1 MDMNEEINEILRLA
15 GLPQLDEAAPSAKRL
30 LPMFQ
35 GIINATP
42 EGMTRTGLIE
52 QIEREVSW
60 ARRALEREDRVI
72 WYLRYVHLGLI
83 YGLITDASGNQALD
97 QETMLNLRAVFDK
110 KAKQLAMKSGATPAD
125 INSAATSTTRQGR
138 DFKTKMEHYMGMP
151 VAAIQNHVFQ
161 YETPDILFAK
171 FDEDSKEWA
180 EDSRRIMDAD
190 EDAEIVIDF
199 GDGVAWWNLLK
210 PACEIEGYCMGHC
223 GNAPRE
229 NTDDTIL
236 SLRKEFPS
244 SKGMQYSCMVTFIL
258 TSNGMLTEMKGRG
271 NLKPVPAYHKYIV
284 PLLRHDIV
292 EGIIGG
298 GYMPEE
304 NFSLGHLE
312 EEGLKEQLIDE
323 KPALAG
329 PTYFIEKEWEAGN
342 YEKAANSLENLMHEQ
357 GLDTPG
363 RVEFDLTNAA
373 KGMGHVTVNMNEWEN
388 YEAVVR
394 DIDDEAPT
402 SLFDL
407 LEEIDDLIITKGNID
422 ESIDEEFLVHV
433 FEALPIGLTI
443 SVARA
448 LGIEP
453 SEDQHKMARKIA
465 KKLEQEGDNN
475 RFYEYVVDA
484 AHKAIDSSAVNG
496 QVEKLKEEII
506 ERLEAYAGA
515 GVYYQPSVIYVHGTD
530 RTNQVFGPWKMS
542 IGMQEVLDIIA
553 AGMTGG
559 GEDAYED
566 EDYNS
571 WAHWSSYDGMQ
582 IEYDHMGGSDHRGDY
597 SELKDMELSD
607 MNEKDKLAKEFDE
620 DQLTLAM
627 DQLINNTTAIL
638 NQTLRTGI
646 TPASDK
652 SKQREL
658 SLEARRREAAFQAEL
673 AEIKRLAG
681 YPIV

>member
-15 GLPQLDEAAPSAKRL
+15 GLPPQLDEAAPSAKRL

-35 GIINATP
+35 NIIQASEAQNGQLGGIVEKEID
-42 EGMTRTGLIE
+42 
-52 QIEREVSW
+52 W
-60 ARRALEREDRVI
+60 ARKVLEREDRVV
-72 WYLRYVHLGLI
+72 WYLRFVQIALMQHLADNEVKI
-83 YGLITDASGNQALD
+83 DTQNPIWQ
-97 QETMLNLRAVFDK
+97 RIVDK
-110 KAKQLAMKSGATPAD
+110 KAAQLALKSGTTPQQ
-125 INSAATSTTRQGR
+125 IISTSAMLIGR
-138 DFKTKMEHYMGMP
+138 SAEGSFRNEMVHFMSMP

-161 YETPDILFAK
+161 YEMPQTLVKQFEKAS
-171 FDEDSKEWA
+171 EEWA
-180 EDSRRIMDAD
+180 DDQERVVDLA

-199 GDGVAWWNLLK
+199 GNGVAWWNLLK
-210 PACEIEGYCMGHC
+210 PYCPIEGDCMGHC
-223 GNAPRE
+223 GNEPRE
-229 NTDDTIL
+229 STDDTIL
-236 SLRKEFPS
+236 SLRKEFPE
-244 SKGMQYSCMVTFIL
+244 KGQMRYSCMVTFIL

-271 NLKPVPAYHKYIV
+271 NKRPAPRYHQYIV

-312 EEGLKEQLIDE
+312 EEGLKQQLIDE

-329 PTYFIEKEWEAGN
+329 PTYYIEKEFEAGN
-342 YEKAANSLENLMHEQ
+342 YEQAADELEDLMDKQ
-357 GLDTPG
+357 GLNTPG
-363 RVEFDLTNAA
+363 HVSFDLTNAA
-373 KGMGHVTVNMNEWEN
+373 KGMGYVTVNMNEWEN
-388 YEAVVR
+388 YESVV
-394 DIDDEAPT
+394 DYHDDEAPQ
-402 SLFDL
+402 SLFKL
-407 LEEIDDLIITKGNID
+407 LEEIDELIITKENID
-422 ESIDEEFLVHV
+422 DSIDEEFMVHV

-448 LGIEP
+448 LGIKP

-465 KKLEQEGDNN
+465 KQLDHEGDNN

-506 ERLEAYAGA
+506 ERLEAYASA
-515 GVYYQPSVIYVHGTD
+515 GVYYQPSVIYVHAEKD
-530 RTNQVFGPWKMS
+530 DNPVFGKWVMT
-542 IGMQEVLDIIA
+542 IGMQEILDIIA

-582 IEYDHMGGSDHRGDY
+582 VEYDHMGSSDHRGSY
-597 SELKDMELSD
+597 SDQKDMELGT

-627 DQLINNTTAIL
+627 DQLINNATAIL